1 MCVYQFF
8 PVMSKPMSVISRGT
22 KKKKKK
28 TQENKKWQQQKHNI
42 GCHCLTIHSIK
53 ENNYKLP

>member
-28 TQENKKWQQQKHNI
+28 LKKIRNGSNKN
-42 GCHCLTIHSIK
+42 TILDVIA
-53 ENNYKLP
+53 